1 MLQVGTRWKAEM
13 LDLTTEYK
21 LQLSAAQ
28 KKNKELKEKIDF
40 LKVKIFKKLL
50 FITGKWGA

>member
-1 MLQVGTRWKAEM
+1 M

-28 KKNKELKEKIDF
+28 KKNKELKEKIYF
-40 LKVKIFKKLL
+40 LKVKIFFPSFKWVLGSKKY
-50 FITGKWGA
+50 I